1 MRRILPVLLSLLL
14 LAGLILPAAAAEK
27 AVTVTIDGVP
37 VTYDDSYGYPFVDG
51 NSRTQVPFRR
61 TMETFGCAVSWNRW
75 TRTATAKKDGVT
87 VDVPIGQ
94 NHILVNG
101 TKVPIDSAALIRD
114 GRTYLPI
121 RAVAEAFGAMVTWD
135 RQTSTVA
142 ITTGSGLVRVHFI
155 DVGQGDATL
164 IDCGETEVLIDGG
177 DNNAGPVV
185 VNYLKPYVEG
195 KLDYLIATHPDA
207 DHIGGLDDVLA
218 AYGVGEVIDSGY
230 ISSSRSYRDYITAA
244 QSEAGCTF
252 SYDSNRTLSLGP
264 ETVLCV
270 IETGDDWDT
279 ANDSS
284 VVCELVCGNVKVL
297 FTGDM
302 TQDTEQARLSLF
314 GDVEVLKVAH
324 HGSAYSTSR
333 EFLDVIRPEY
343 AVISYKTGND
353 YHHPALS
360 TLRRLL
366 ACGATVYG
374 TGKSGTVVLTTDGT
388 SCSFNTSSALTLDDA
403 GA

>member
-1 MRRILPVLLSLLL
+1 MRRVLPVLLSLLL
-14 LAGLILPAAAAEK
+14 LAGLLLPAAAAEK

-37 VTYDDSYGYPFVDG
+37 VTYDDSYGYPFIDDSG
-51 NSRTQVPFRR
+51 RTQVPFRR
-61 TMETFGCAVSWNRW
+61 TMETFGCDVSWNRW
-75 TRTATAKKDGVT
+75 TRTATAKKGGVT
-87 VDVPIGQ
+87 VDVPIDRKY
-94 NHILVNG
+94 ILING

-121 RAVAEAFGAMVTWD
+121 RAVSEAFGAMVTWD
-135 RQTSTVA
+135 QATSTVA
-142 ITTGSGLVRVHFI
+142 IITGAGLVRVHFI

-185 VNYLKPYVEG
+185 VDYLRPYVDG
-195 KLDYLIATHPDA
+195 RLDYLIATHPDA

-218 AYGVGEVIDSGY
+218 AYSVGEVIDSGY
-230 ISSSRSYRDYITAA
+230 LSSTRSYRDYITAA
-244 QSEAGCTF
+244 QSEPGCTF
-252 SYDSNRTLSLGP
+252 SYDSDRVLSLGQ
-264 ETVLCV
+264 ETVLCI
-270 IETGDDWDT
+270 IETGDDWEN

-284 VVCELVCGNVKVL
+284 VVCELVSGNVKVL

-302 TQDTEQARLSLF
+302 TQDAEQACLPLF
-314 GDVEVLKVAH
+314 GDVDVLKVGH

-343 AVISYKTGND
+343 AVISYLVGND
-353 YHHPALS
+353 YHHPAPS
-360 TLRRLL
+360 ALRRLL

-374 TGKSGTVVLTTDGT
+374 TGKSGTVILTTDGV
-388 SCSFNTSSALTLDDA
+388 SYSFNTAAALTMADA

>member
-1 MRRILPVLLSLLL
+1 MRRALLLFLSVLL
-14 LAGLILPAAAAEK
+14 LAGLALPASAAEK
-27 AVTVTIDGVP
+27 AVTVTIDGTP
-37 VTYDDSYGYPFVDG
+37 VTYDDSYGYPFLDG
-51 NSRTQVPFRR
+51 NGRTQVPFRR
-61 TMETFGCAVSWNRW
+61 TMETFGCTVSWSRW

-94 NHILVNG
+94 SYILVNG
-101 TKVPIDSAALIRD
+101 TKVTIDSAALIRD

-135 RQTSTVA
+135 RRTATVA
-142 ITTGSGLVRVHFI
+142 ITTGADLVRVHFI

-185 VNYLKPYVEG
+185 VDYLRPYVDG

-218 AYGVGEVIDSGY
+218 AYAVGEVIDSGY
-230 ISSSRSYRDYITAA
+230 ISSTRSYRDYITAA

-252 SYDSNRTLSLGP
+252 SHDSDRVLSLGP
-264 ETVLCV
+264 ETVLC
-270 IETGDDWDT
+270 ILETGDDWDN

-284 VVCELVCGNVKVL
+284 VVCELVCGNVRVL

-302 TQDTEQARLSLF
+302 TRDAEQARLSLF
-314 GDVEVLKVAH
+314 GDVDVLKVGH

-343 AVISYKTGND
+343 AVISYQVGND
-353 YHHPALS
+353 YHHPAAS
-360 TLRRLL
+360 ALRRLL
-366 ACGATVYG
+366 YCGATIYG
-374 TGKSGTVVLTTDGT
+374 TGKSGTVILTTDGT
-388 SCSFNTSSALTLDDA
+388 SCSFNTSNALTMDDA